1 MALNFLKNLYKK
13 VTTDP
18 TPANN
23 LSPEAQAR
31 LLNAQ
36 TPTAATAK
44 PAASSGSTSSV
55 AGYYRIGND
64 VYDPQGNYISYTQAQ
79 QKGIVPLLA
88 GIPQKTTPAT
98 PVIPQAPLAP
108 TDLEKYYKGIASP
121 EKLTAEGDTL
131 AAAQAAETKAREAAT
146 TGMENLL
153 EQSQGLFDKL
163 FNSADITAARVGRD
177 QAKTELAAI
186 DKEEIDATNLIKGK
200 AIPSWAAAGQMKI
213 IQESYAGRRSEAA
226 AKVEIANGNLADA
239 KDYASAA
246 YTANLNV
253 INQKISFIKDTL
265 ANAKDLTDQERKTYN
280 DLIAK
285 ATDYYK
291 IEKGNQNTHDD
302 LFIKLAT
309 EGVTGLSPSMSLA
322 ELQAIAGKQL
332 PGIAKAKLGTESTKR
347 DTTTGN
353 YLESKRGTDGLV
365 SAGTYL
371 EGLRKFVAA
380 GGSQANYTSSFPQ
393 QLYLRQQEI
402 DKLPA
407 ELQPKATGG
416 DFAAA
421 IAEEVTYAQQL
432 KDKGFSRKDIEK
444 QYGNNPVPLEVQ
456 AALDQVF

>member
-1 MALNFLKNLYKK
+1 
-13 VTTDP
+13 
-18 TPANN
+18 
-23 LSPEAQAR
+23 
-31 LLNAQ
+31 
-36 TPTAATAK
+36 
-44 PAASSGSTSSV
+44 
-55 AGYYRIGND
+55 
-64 VYDPQGNYISYTQAQ
+64 
-79 QKGIVPLLA
+79 
-88 GIPQKTTPAT
+88 
-98 PVIPQAPLAP
+98 
-108 TDLEKYYKGIASP
+108 LEKYYKGIASP

-131 AAAQAAETKAREAAT
+131 AAAQEAERKARETAT

-186 DKEEIDATNLIKGK
+186 DKEELDAINSVKGK

-265 ANAKDLTDQERKTYN
+265 ANAKDLTDQERKTYD
-280 DLIAK
+280 DLINK

-291 IEKGNQNTHDD
+291 IEKDNQNTHDD
-302 LFIKLAT
+302 LFIKLAA

-332 PGIAKAKLGTESTKR
+332 PGLTEASKTSTSEKR
-347 DTTTGN
+347 DTSVGN
-353 YLESKRGTDGLV
+353 YLEGKRGTDGLV
-365 SAGTYL
+365 AASSYL
-371 EGLRKFVAA
+371 EALRRFVAA
-380 GGSQANYTSSFPQ
+380 GGSRTNFLASFPQ

-407 ELQPKATGG
+407 ELQPKTTGG
-416 DFAAA
+416 DFATA

-444 QYGNNPVPLEVQ
+444 QYDPDPVPLDVQ